1 MELRHLRYFV
11 TVAAELHF
19 ARAAQR
25 LFISQPA
32 LSQQVRSLEGEL
44 GFKLLQRNSRG
55 VQLTPEGQAF
65 LAEAQIVVRDADH
78 AAEVA
83 RALADGATGHLRL
96 SHLRTMPRGLP
107 ERVVSEYQRRYP
119 SVEIIPESGSTE
131 QNIDRVRGGQLDLA
145 FVLAPLDDVPELG
158 CVEISAEPIVVAL
171 PSTHPLSRRRRI
183 RREDLLG
190 VPLVYYPRHNSPG
203 FYDSSLSQMYG
214 EVAPDIVRT
223 EPNEE
228 RMLVSVSEGAG
239 ITMLLAGRTATLR
252 FPGVV
257 YRRFADPEPTG
268 ALAVAFH
275 QPSSLPAQRFV
286 NLATEIGREPTSA
299 RRARR

>member
-32 LSQQVRSLEGEL
+32 LSQQIRSLEGEL
-44 GFKLLQRNSRG
+44 GFKLLERNSRG
-55 VQLTPEGQAF
+55 VQLTREGEAF
-65 LAEAQIVVRDADH
+65 LPEAQIVIRDADH
-78 AAEVA
+78 AADVA
-83 RALADGATGHLRL
+83 RALAEGDTGHLRL
-96 SHLRTMPRGLP
+96 SH
-107 ERVVSEYQRRYP
+107 
-119 SVEIIPESGSTE
+119 
-131 QNIDRVRGGQLDLA
+131 RVRGGQLDLA
-145 FVLAPLDDVPELG
+145 FVLAPLGNAPELG
-158 CVEISAEPIVVAL
+158 YVEIATEPIVVAI

-183 RREDLLG
+183 RRDDLLG

-214 EVAPDIVRT
+214 DVAPDIVRT

-228 RMLVSVSEGAG
+228 RMLVAVSEGAG
-239 ITMLLAGRTATLR
+239 ITMLLAARTATLR

-268 ALAVAFH
+268 VLALAFH

-286 NLATEIGREPTSA
+286 DLAAEIGRQPTSSS
-299 RRARR
+299 RARP

>member
-1 MELRHLRYFV
+1 
-11 TVAAELHF
+11 
-19 ARAAQR
+19 
-25 LFISQPA
+25 
-32 LSQQVRSLEGEL
+32 
-44 GFKLLQRNSRG
+44 
-55 VQLTPEGQAF
+55 
-65 LAEAQIVVRDADH
+65 
-78 AAEVA
+78 
-83 RALADGATGHLRL
+83 
-96 SHLRTMPRGLP
+96 MPRGLP

-145 FVLAPLDDVPELG
+145 FVLAPLDNVPELG

-183 RREDLLG
+183 RREALLG

-214 EVAPDIVRT
+214 DVAPDIVRT

-228 RMLVSVSEGAG
+228 RMLVAVSEGAG

-268 ALAVAFH
+268 VLALAFH

-286 NLATEIGREPTSA
+286 DLAAEICRQQLLAA
-299 RRARR
+299 RVGKPAAQQ